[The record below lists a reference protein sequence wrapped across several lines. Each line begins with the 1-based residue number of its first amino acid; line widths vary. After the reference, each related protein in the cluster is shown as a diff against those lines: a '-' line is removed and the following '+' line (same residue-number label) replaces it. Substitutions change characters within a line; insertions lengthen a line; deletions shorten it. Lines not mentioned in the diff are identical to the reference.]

1 MGITL
6 NGTNGVTTPGVV
18 NSAGETI
25 ATTLAVT
32 GATTMGSTLAV
43 TGAATVGGNLTATGY
58 VRSSGVT
65 TNIYPIVLGTVNTSS
80 SVTSK
85 AFTGIPSWVTR
96 ITMTFVNVTPTATNT
111 IIQIGSASGSY
122 KTTGYTS
129 VGQVVYSASGGTT
142 TSTEGFA
149 IYTSNGYVAS
159 GQATL
164 VRQTGDVWTC
174 THMLTYNDGGI
185 GLGAGDVNLGADLDR
200 IRLYS
205 ETGTPTFSGNVNIM
219 YE

>member
-1 MGITL
+1 MTITL
-6 NGTNGVTTPGVV
+6 NGTNGVTTPGLNNTAAESV
-18 NSAGETI
+18 
-25 ATTLAVT
+25 ATTLTVT
-32 GATTMGSTLAV
+32 GAASIG
-43 TGAATVGGNLTATGY
+43 GAATVGGNLTATGY
-58 VRSSGVT
+58 VRGSGLT

-85 AFTGIPSWVTR
+85 AFTSIPSWVTR
-96 ITMTFVNVTPTATNT
+96 ITMTFVNVTPTASNT

-129 VGQVVYSASGGTT
+129 VGQVVYSASGAAQ
-142 TSTEGFA
+142 TSTEGFS

>member
-1 MGITL
+1 MTITL

-25 ATTLAVT
+25 ATTLAVA
-32 GATTMGSTLAV
+32 GATSIG
-43 TGAATVGGNLTATGY
+43 GAATVGGALTVTGA
-58 VRSSGVT
+58 VRGSGVT

-96 ITMTFVNVTPTATNT
+96 ITMTFVNITPTATNT

-164 VRQTGDVWTC
+164 VRQTSDVWTC